1 MTRDAGGHLA
11 FGVGIHYAALAR
23 LEARIAVEAL
33 LDELPHLRR
42 TDSRVEHIDSFL
54 IRGPQHPAVPFRI
67 WLDELHHH
75 PPVHLRSSVASLV
88 RRERQAR

>member
-1 MTRDAGGHLA
+1 MPLLGSTNRDERQFPRAEVFDVTRDAGGHLA

-54 IRGPQHPAVPFRI
+54 IRGP
-67 WLDELHHH
+67 
-75 PPVHLRSSVASLV
+75 
-88 RRERQAR
+88 